1 MTREPLEIDLFSLLA
16 SLYRSHCSSSFNIQF
31 SFSMGNSQHRN
42 GLKFSLN
49 FLVISRNL
57 LHSKPLTS
65 QNGLFDSSTSI
76 QKLNPIQTLWRWLAK
91 IAFERCTANCLQIV
105 QKLVKEKAKKPQFFG
120 KNMIQ
125 TAKFL
130 CLLTKTTS
138 PVWFDGR
145 KKVLR
150 KKV

>member
-31 SFSMGNSQHRN
+31 NFSMGNSQHRN

-57 LHSKPLTS
+57 LDSKALTS

-76 QKLNPIQTLWRWLAK
+76 QKLNPIQTLWWLAK

-105 QKLVKEKAKKPQFFG
+105 QKLVKQKAKKPQFFG

-125 TAKFL
+125 RAKFL
-130 CLLTKTTS
+130 CLLAKTIS
-138 PVWFDGR
+138 PVWFDGW